1 MPPIPINLA
10 IEDDLSEVMLRTII
24 EKSGREYHI
33 GTAYGRT
40 GFGYLRKTVAG
51 WNAAARGIPF
61 ALLTDLD
68 KYQCPADLI
77 TDWLRTPRHA
87 NLLFR
92 VAVKEVEAWLLADPA
107 NLSKYLS
114 VPPALVPGVCEQVSD
129 PKEALVNLARKSR
142 SGDIRSR
149 IVPRRGSTAK
159 QGPDYNGCL
168 AAFVQSIWNID
179 TACLNSNSLRRTV
192 ERIRNFQP
200 VWPPAQ

>member
-10 IEDDLSEVMLRTII
+10 IEDELSEVVLRTII

-51 WNAAARGIPF
+51 WNAAARGVPF
-61 ALLTDLD
+61 AMLTDLD

-87 NLLFR
+87 NFLFR

-114 VPPALVPGVCEQVSD
+114 VPSALVPAVCEQVPD
-129 PKEALVNLARKSR
+129 PKETLVNLARKSR
-142 SGDIRSR
+142 SGDIKSR
-149 IVPRRGSTAK
+149 IVPRRGSTAR

-168 AAFVQSIWNID
+168 ATFVQSIWSID
-179 TACLNSNSLRRTV
+179 TACANSSSLRRTV

-200 VWPPAQ
+200 VWPETQ